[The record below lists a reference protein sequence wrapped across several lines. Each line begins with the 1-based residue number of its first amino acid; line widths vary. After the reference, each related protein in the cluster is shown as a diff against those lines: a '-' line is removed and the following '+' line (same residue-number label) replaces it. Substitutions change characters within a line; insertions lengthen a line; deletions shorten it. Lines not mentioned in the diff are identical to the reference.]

1 MNVLVVG
8 GAGYIGM
15 AVSHLLE
22 QAGHGVVRYD
32 NLSQA
37 SEPGSLG
44 VFVRGE
50 LADTERLLSVMKEHE
65 ISVVVHLAGKIS
77 VSESVEHPLEYWAN
91 NVGGTLSLV
100 EAMEMAGVQLLV
112 FSSTAAV
119 YGEPQFMPL
128 TEDHPIN
135 PINPY
140 GHTKWVVE
148 QLLSDLASAG
158 QLRYVALRYFNAAGA
173 IPGLLGERH
182 KPEQHLIPNVVR
194 AALGGPPV
202 KIYGSDYATHDGTA
216 VRDYVHIH
224 DLADAHVK
232 ALDYLERGGDSVAM
246 NLANAK
252 GYSVLEV
259 LAATERVIGGLIPC
273 QYAPRRLGDPA
284 RLIGDSTKAR
294 KVLGWAP
301 KFEGLDE
308 IVASAVA
315 WHRQERK

>member
-1 MNVLVVG
+1 MKVLVVG

-22 QAGHGVVRYD
+22 QAGHAVVRYD
-32 NLSQA
+32 NLSQ
-37 SEPGSLG
+37 SSDPGDLG
-44 VFVRGE
+44 VFIHGE
-50 LADTERLLSVMKEHE
+50 LADTERLVSVMKEHE
-65 ISVVVHLAGKIS
+65 ISAVMHLAGKIS
-77 VSESVEHPLEYWAN
+77 VSESVERPLDYWAN

-100 EAMEMAGVQLLV
+100 QAMHQANVNFLV

-119 YGEPQFMPL
+119 YGEPQFIPL
-128 TEDHPIN
+128 TEEHPVN

-140 GHTKWVVE
+140 GHTKRVVE

-158 QLRYVALRYFNAAGA
+158 QLQYVALRYFNASGA

-182 KPEQHLIPNVVR
+182 TPEQHLIPNVIR

-202 KIYGSDYATHDGTA
+202 QIYGSDYATPDGTA
-216 VRDYVHIH
+216 VRDYIHVH

-232 ALDYLERGGDSVAM
+232 ALDYLKQGGASVAL

-259 LAATERVIGGLIPC
+259 LAAVERVTTGLVPC

-294 KVLGWAP
+294 TVLGWTP
-301 KFEGLDE
+301 KFEDLDE

-315 WHRQERK
+315 WHRPERR